1 LNLDATH
8 FAPPVH
14 PTLQANPSFRFSLF
28 TVKYYIRTEADS
40 LPIPDK
46 PAQPI
51 AVSGRVEGVE
61 SQESKQY
68 LHTVFLK
75 EVV

>member
-1 LNLDATH
+1 LL
-8 FAPPVH
+8 
-14 PTLQANPSFRFSLF
+14 
-28 TVKYYIRTEADS
+28 TVKYYIWTEADS

-46 PAQPI
+46 PTQPI

-68 LHTVFLK
+68 PHTGFYSGLNLNQYGVASPYRTICTVCGFIALS
-75 EVV
+75 

>member
-1 LNLDATH
+1 M
-8 FAPPVH
+8 
-14 PTLQANPSFRFSLF
+14 F

-51 AVSGRVEGVE
+51 AVSVRAE
-61 SQESKQY
+61 SGKVKQQN
-68 LHTVFLK
+68 TIPIRPF
-75 EVV
+75 